1 MANTVI
7 IGAQWGDEGKG
18 KIVDML
24 SAQSGLIVRFQGG
37 NNAGHTIKVQG
48 KETILHL
55 IPSGILHEGKNCLI
69 GNGVVLDPFVFLKEV
84 DELAAKGIDVSPSR
98 LGISKKTHL
107 IMPYHKS
114 LDNAREA
121 KRAGK
126 KIGTTGRGIGPCYED
141 KASRVG
147 LRAGDLTNP
156 QLVREK
162 VHHALL
168 EKNVLLREL
177 YKYDTLDENQ
187 VCEELLA
194 IAPRITPYLKD
205 ASSEIQKAQAAGQD
219 ILFEGAQGIHLD
231 IDHGTYPFVTSSS
244 TVASSAAA
252 GSGVGPSAL
261 ERVVGIVKAY
271 TTRVGSGP
279 FPTELED
286 DTGRYIQ
293 TNGHEFGATTG
304 RPRRCGWLD
313 VVILR
318 ETVRKEADGQGEF
331 DRELGKE
338 HHFGHVELHVRPLP
352 RGTGNRVLVGDF
364 LPADEAEARKL
375 LPKPLLDA
383 ALEGVRDAL
392 QSGALTGYPVE
403 DVEVTLTAVERR
415 EGQTTVPGCHMA
427 AGMALREALAA
438 ASPVALEPLMKV
450 EISVPDEFLGAA
462 ISLFGTAG
470 GRVEDLEDRS
480 GLKHVRGLAPLRK
493 LFGFS
498 TSLRSATQG
507 RAGLVLTFDRF
518 DLP

>member
-48 KETILHL
+48 RETILHL

-162 VHHALL
+162 VRHALL

-205 ASSEIQKAQAAGQD
+205 ASAEIQKAQAAGQD

-293 TNGHEFGATTG
+293 TNGHEFGATALTK
-304 RPRRCGWLD
+304 LD
-313 VVILR
+313 VLQNLPALQICVAYELDGQRLEYPPQEEGALGRVKPVYEEMPGFEDDISQCTSVEQLPD
-318 ETVRKEADGQGEF
+318 TVRAYIARIE
-331 DRELGKE
+331 EL
-338 HHFGHVELHVRPLP
+338 
-352 RGTGNRVLVGDF
+352 T
-364 LPADEAEARKL
+364 
-375 LPKPLLDA
+375 
-383 ALEGVRDAL
+383 GVRV
-392 QSGALTGYPVE
+392 SF
-403 DVEVTLTAVERR
+403 
-415 EGQTTVPGCHMA
+415 
-427 AGMALREALAA
+427 
-438 ASPVALEPLMKV
+438 
-450 EISVPDEFLGAA
+450 ISVGA
-462 ISLFGTAG
+462 
-470 GRVEDLEDRS
+470 DRAQTI
-480 GLKHVRGLAPLRK
+480 VR
-493 LFGFS
+493 
-498 TSLRSATQG
+498 
-507 RAGLVLTFDRF
+507 
-518 DLP
+518 

>member
-313 VVILR
+313 TAVVKYAAMLNSLDYLAITRLDILDDLDTIKICTGYR
-318 ETVRKEADGQGEF
+318 YNGQLLPEYPASLEVLEQVEPVYEDMPGWKTDISACKTYDELPEASRKY
-331 DRELGKE
+331 
-338 HHFGHVELHVRPLP
+338 VERISE
-352 RGTGNRVLVGDF
+352 LVGV
-364 LPADEAEARKL
+364 
-375 LPKPLLDA
+375 PL
-383 ALEGVRDAL
+383 GIVSVGPNRSQTIIL
-392 QSGALTGYPVE
+392 QP
-403 DVEVTLTAVERR
+403 
-415 EGQTTVPGCHMA
+415 
-427 AGMALREALAA
+427 
-438 ASPVALEPLMKV
+438 
-450 EISVPDEFLGAA
+450 IF
-462 ISLFGTAG
+462 
-470 GRVEDLEDRS
+470 
-480 GLKHVRGLAPLRK
+480 
-493 LFGFS
+493 
-498 TSLRSATQG
+498 
-507 RAGLVLTFDRF
+507 
-518 DLP
+518 